1 MRDRVWVFAGAPP
14 LLQHRLLLSPFVQ
27 TKFFVD
33 GDRQAAGDGLK
44 KAKKVPDI
52 FCKLKNLF

>member
-27 TKFFVD
+27 TKFLQMETGRLLETV
-33 GDRQAAGDGLK
+33 
-44 KAKKVPDI
+44 
-52 FCKLKNLF
+52 